1 MKQIEVQ
8 IMDQSYLL
16 GCPEGGEAELREA
29 VERVDTAMC
38 KIRDAG
44 KVRAR
49 DRIAVLASL
58 NLAYDLGQQV
68 AATSAALITMAVA
81 AAENAERA
89 ESAQNA
95 RHLESDGSS
104 PQPGHDEAR
113 AAQLV
118 QRLDQALAGDSHLL

>member
-58 NLAYDLGQQV
+58 NLAYDLGQQG

-81 AAENAERA
+81 AAEKA
-89 ESAQNA
+89 ESA
-95 RHLESDGSS
+95 ESADIGGD

-118 QRLDQALAGDSHLL
+118 RRLDQALAGDSHLL